1 MMLRKI
7 FGPKK
12 DVVCIQFE
20 ILSNHR
26 LCELCR
32 LPGSV
37 HIMKCRYV
45 ARMGSVEML
54 TEVWWKMVVW
64 NSNATQRASVF
75 MVLYVWYVLQEFTVL
90 LFTIHF
96 IVAYN

>member
-1 MMLRKI
+1 
-7 FGPKK
+7 
-12 DVVCIQFE
+12 
-20 ILSNHR
+20 
-26 LCELCR
+26 
-32 LPGSV
+32 
-37 HIMKCRYV
+37 
-45 ARMGSVEML
+45 MGSVEML